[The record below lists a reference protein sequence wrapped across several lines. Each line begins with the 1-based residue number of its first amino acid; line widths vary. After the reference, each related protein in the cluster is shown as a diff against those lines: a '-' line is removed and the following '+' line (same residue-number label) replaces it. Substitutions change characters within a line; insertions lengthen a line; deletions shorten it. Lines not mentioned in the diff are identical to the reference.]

1 MNTIKPILA
10 ALALTFA
17 ATAGAQ
23 TLKMEPQVVGVTT
36 YEASTAVNL
45 VVVKPEIKLDNLDP
59 SVFTVNTNG
68 TERNV
73 LTAYP
78 SDSRGAFNPEG
89 EYVALGLEKATGRGL
104 GLSIRNGVWR
114 DEYSVKV
121 GLKKGKVLKVGKQK
135 FTAIDCETDK
145 AAKDFISEA
154 DYFNKG
160 TFTGR
165 NTGKSGDVTLT
176 YAAYEPWSLRGDG
189 KENPLIIWLHGA
201 GEGGVDVSITLLGNE
216 VVSLI
221 RPEIQSHFTTEG
233 GAGGAYVLSVQCP
246 TMWMGTSKGF
256 GRGDYPSIYAN
267 VLKSCIDDYVDRH
280 PDVDR
285 KRIYIGGCSNG
296 GYMTMHML
304 IRNPKYFAAAYPTCE
319 AYMDVN
325 ISDNDIKALAE
336 ENIWIVQSYDD
347 TTVDP
352 KAHCIPTFQRLMKAG
367 AKNVWMSM
375 FENVQGIDNPGQ
387 RLMGHFSWCYVFND
401 AVTLSQEQSTDDV
414 KPTNN
419 GGGTVAPQGH
429 ANLFEWMNAQVLT
442 DPEPA
447 PQQFGG
453 RRAPAQAPKS
463 RILEEGGTG
472 PYKAI
477 MMEEASLATH
487 TIFRPQDLSAFS
499 KDNPL
504 PVLVW
509 GNGGC
514 ANSPSGHVNFLNE
527 VASQGFLIVAI
538 GPSNYQ
544 QLEGPRPGQTGAMP
558 GGMPQMRPGQGG
570 QRPQGAP
577 QGAPQGGQRPQGE
590 RPRMGGGGMPGGGM
604 PGGMSMGD
612 PAGLKQALEWAI
624 AQNADKNSPYY
635 GKLDIDN
642 IAAAG
647 MSCGGL
653 QALHMSD
660 DARIKTIMVMNSG
673 FINGGND
680 KASLAKMKQKSVIW
694 ILGGNTDIAWE
705 NGLDDFKQMSGPM
718 PAFLASLDGI
728 GHGGTY
734 MQPHGGDYAKVA
746 TAWLKWWLKGD
757 KEAAKMFTGSEPG
770 VGKMENWI
778 YLRKNIE

>member
-1 MNTIKPILA
+1 MIRFKTILT
-10 ALALTFA
+10 ALALAA
-17 ATAGAQ
+17 ATAAGAQ

-45 VVVKPEIKLDNLDP
+45 VVVKPEIKLDNLDS

-78 SDSRGAFNPEG
+78 SDSRGAFDPDG
-89 EYVALGLEKATGRGL
+89 KYIALGLEKASGRGL

-114 DEYSVKV
+114 DEYNVKV
-121 GLKKGKVLKVGKQK
+121 GLKKGKVLKVGKHK
-135 FTAIDCETDK
+135 FTAIECETDK
-145 AAKDFISEA
+145 AMTDFISEA

-176 YAAYEPWSLRGDG
+176 YAAYEPWSLKGDG
-189 KENPLIIWLHGA
+189 KKNPLVIWLHGG
-201 GEGGVDVSITLLGNE
+201 GEGGLDVSITLLGNE

-256 GRGDYPSIYAN
+256 GHGEYPSLYAD

-280 PDVDR
+280 PDVDPR
-285 KRIYIGGCSNG
+285 RIYLGGCSNG
-296 GYMTMHML
+296 GYMTVHML
-304 IRNPKYFAAAYPTCE
+304 IRNPRYFAAAYPTCE
-319 AYMDVN
+319 AYLDAN
-325 ISDNDIKALAE
+325 ISDNEIKALAE
-336 ENIWIVQSYDD
+336 ENIWIVQSFDD

-352 KAHCIPTFQRLMKAG
+352 KTHCIPTFQRLVKAG

-387 RLMGHFSWCYVFND
+387 KLMGHFSWCYLFND
-401 AVTLSQEQSTDDV
+401 AVTMSQEQSEGDV
-414 KPTNN
+414 KPSND
-419 GGGTVAPQGH
+419 GGGSVAPQGH
-429 ANLFEWMNAQVLT
+429 ANIFEWMNAQILT

-447 PQQFGG
+447 PQQRGG
-453 RRAPAQAPKS
+453 RRAPAQAQKS
-463 RILEEGGTG
+463 RVLEEGGTG

-487 TIFRPQDLSAFS
+487 TIFRPRDLSAFG

-527 VASQGFLIVAI
+527 VASQGYLIVAI

-558 GGMPQMRPGQGG
+558 QMRPGQGG
-570 QRPQGAP
+570 QRPQG
-577 QGAPQGGQRPQGE
+577 E
-590 RPRMGGGGMPGGGM
+590 RLRMGGGTPGGGM

-624 AQNADKNSPYY
+624 AQNADRNSPYY

-653 QALHMSD
+653 QALHMYD

-673 FINGGND
+673 FFNGGD
-680 KASLAKMKQKSVIW
+680 EKASLAKMKQKSVIW

-746 TAWLKWWLKGD
+746 TAWLNWWLKGD
-757 KEAAKMFTGSEPG
+757 TQAAKMFTGPEPG
-770 VGKMENWI
+770 VSKMENWI